1 MQTNVCGIWKRLNE
15 IDDSES
21 LDLLEFARFP
31 KTKDSELKEFE
42 EHADKHRTYI
52 INGKEYMM
60 TNKEYDDNAHE
71 LSSYPAIPIGTGS
84 DIDIFGYITQDG
96 RKVKFVEIPGGAFM
110 VAYVGNDMG
119 GRAVTFMY
127 TSISALI
134 FSANPFRKIQVN
146 GEDHRYKSDLDGGF
160 VGLKYFK
167 PITNGS
173 RGVTKQEIIQIRD
186 DILNGRKIS
195 VK

>member
-60 TNKEYDDNAHE
+60 TMLTSYHLIQLFLLE
-71 LSSYPAIPIGTGS
+71 L
-84 DIDIFGYITQDG
+84 
-96 RKVKFVEIPGGAFM
+96 V
-110 VAYVGNDMG
+110 
-119 GRAVTFMY
+119 VT
-127 TSISALI
+127 
-134 FSANPFRKIQVN
+134 
-146 GEDHRYKSDLDGGF
+146 
-160 VGLKYFK
+160 
-167 PITNGS
+167 
-173 RGVTKQEIIQIRD
+173 
-186 DILNGRKIS
+186 
-195 VK
+195 